1 MAKHEG
7 ALMRY
12 LGGSSGSGVL
22 QRNGE
27 QIARASYDFESYSKK
42 PTGVASSGEIRLS
55 VAALENVFGCDGLQL
70 LTDDGRLLDLKFS
83 DRKLLP
89 DSGAAHVD
97 VTGESRVKPAGLHH
111 QAA

>member
-22 QRNGE
+22 KRNGE
-27 QIARASYDFESYSKK
+27 QVARASYDFENYSKK
-42 PTGVASSGEIRLS
+42 PTGVASSGEIHLS
-55 VAALENVFGCDGLQL
+55 ATALESVFGCDGLQL

-83 DRKLLP
+83 EKKLP
-89 DSGAAHVD
+89 SDSDSAHVD
-97 VTGESRVKPAGLHH
+97 VTGESLVTPVNSQH
-111 QAA
+111 

>member
-1 MAKHEG
+1 MAKHDG

-22 QRNGE
+22 KRNGE

-42 PTGVASSGEIRLS
+42 PSGVASSGEIRLS
-55 VAALENVFGCDGLQL
+55 ATLLDTIFGCDGLQL

-83 DRKLLP
+83 DRKLP
-89 DSGAAHVD
+89 FDRGVAHVE
-97 VTGESRVKPAGLHH
+97 VVAESIVEPAGSHR
-111 QAA
+111 